1 MKLCI
6 EEKIDG
12 KKTGNLLFL
21 DKIAPTR
28 RELAQLLG
36 SKEFFIDDQ
45 KYFVSQVYAKKN
57 SDNTALG
64 MVLGG
69 ILGLVGGAAGVAAG
83 GAIGG
88 VLGRDSDLKEQD
100 KVDRFNRSKL

>member
-1 MKLCI
+1 MKLCV
-6 EEKIDG
+6 EEKNG
-12 KKTGNLLFL
+12 SNKTGNILFL
-21 DKIAPTR
+21 DKIAPTK
-28 RELAQLLG
+28 RELVRLLG
-36 SKEFFIDDQ
+36 SKEFYINDE
-45 KYFVSQVYAKKN
+45 KYFVSQVHAKKS

-83 GAIGG
+83 GVIGG
-88 VLGRDSDLKEQD
+88 ALGKDSDIKEQE